1 MVVVERVMTVVNDL
15 GLHARPAGE
24 FVKVASRFESD
35 VWVAKDGEPVN
46 GKAVKPN
53 SISVFSRLDVE
64 PGTSTLTIKIT
75 DAAVYLVLY
84 CDDEELRRVAIE
96 GVPGEIVSIR
106 P

>member
-46 GKAVKPN
+46 GK
-53 SISVFSRLDVE
+53 SIMGVMTLAAECGSRLKVR
-64 PGTSTLTIKIT
+64 
-75 DAAVYLVLY
+75 A
-84 CDDEELRRVAIE
+84 E
-96 GVPGEIVSIR
+96 GVAAEAAGAACERLVAAGFATNE
-106 P
+106 